1 MAWKQPSALLPTWN
15 IPGPTTE
22 DSDGDLQSFSS
33 PALTH
38 FVLPDPELQ
47 LRENEKNKENE
58 NDSRFN
64 FSAFHSFSPVTS
76 STHPSRAAL
85 IAGFAAIYIIWG
97 STYLGIRIAVES
109 MPAFLMAGS
118 RFIVAGGIV
127 AGFIALTRGF
137 HATGKQWRDNA
148 VIGGFLC
155 LGGNGL
161 VSWAEEKVPS
171 GIATLIISAGPVF
184 IVLMDWA
191 ILAFSK
197 DGKRGTR
204 PNALTF
210 AGLAL
215 GFAGLAILVGPD
227 VMATGVNGLDPWRVL
242 GLLSA
247 TFLWGVGM
255 MIMRYIREPAEPFTA
270 SGIQMICGSGWLLLV
285 SFLTGEF
292 SRFDP
297 SLVTGRSLIAWAY
310 LVVFGSLIA
319 FSTFT
324 WLMKHCTPAKV
335 STYAYVNP
343 VVAVFLGWLVLH
355 EPISPRLFLAATI
368 IIAGVALITISKTKK
383 PAAAQPAA
391 AAPSTTK
398 PITQKA
404 G

>member
-1 MAWKQPSALLPTWN
+1 M
-15 IPGPTTE
+15 
-22 DSDGDLQSFSS
+22 SS
-33 PALTH
+33 PA
-38 FVLPDPELQ
+38 
-47 LRENEKNKENE
+47 
-58 NDSRFN
+58 
-64 FSAFHSFSPVTS
+64 
-76 STHPSRAAL
+76 HPSRPAL
-85 IAGFAAIYIIWG
+85 IAGFAAIYLIWG

-118 RFIVAGGIV
+118 RFLLAGLIV

-137 HATGKQWRDNA
+137 RATGKQWRDNA
-148 VIGGFLC
+148 IVGGFLC

-161 VSWAEEKVPS
+161 VSWAEEKIPS

-191 ILAFSK
+191 VLVWAK

-215 GFAGLAILVGPD
+215 GFIGLAILVGPD

-242 GLLSA
+242 ALLSA

-255 MIMRYIREPAEPFTA
+255 MIMRYVREPAEPFTA
-270 SGIQMICGSGWLLLV
+270 SGIQMICGSGWLLLA
-285 SFLTGEF
+285 SLATGEL
-292 SRFDP
+292 SRFNP
-297 SLVTGRSLIAWAY
+297 AAVTGRSVIAWSY

-324 WLMKHCTPAKV
+324 WLMKHCSPAKV

-368 IIAGVALITISKTKK
+368 IIAGVALITISKAKK
-383 PAAAQPAA
+383 PSANPAPTP
-391 AAPSTTK
+391 APSTI
-398 PITQKA
+398 PATQKT